1 MFFCLNPTPLKTIL
15 HAENGCISKI
25 DPMRK
30 AEGLSY
36 LQSLLLIFLLIFQII
51 FSSPGTNITNYHYFT
66 KTNSGT
72 DDYVMFQHH
81 HQEDNDKLMLYGFIG
96 GRDRVFRS
104 DLI

>member
-1 MFFCLNPTPLKTIL
+1 MFFCLNPTHLKTML
-15 HAENGCISKI
+15 HAENGCISQI
-25 DPMRK
+25 DPLRE
-30 AEGLSY
+30 AEGLNY
-36 LQSLLLIFLLIFQII
+36 LLSLLFIFLLIFQII

-96 GRDRVFRS
+96 GRGRVFRS